1 MYLQIKRIETEETPY
16 GNDIV
21 IKMIQLREDDG
32 TFIKNV
38 KLNDE
43 LIQVLKNSKIQL

>member
-1 MYLQIKRIETEETPY
+1 MYLLLKNIETKETQY

-32 TFIKNV
+32 SFVKNL
-38 KLNDE
+38 KLDSE
-43 LIQVLKNSKIQL
+43 VVQVLKNVKVQL